1 MNANIEALYR
11 ISGNSERTILGL
23 MSGTS
28 LDGLDIA
35 VCTFLGSGT
44 HTKLNVTHYTTVPY
58 TEDFK
63 TAIRKIFSIRTV
75 DLEAVTLLNAHI
87 ARIHASMVLSA
98 LESWKLSASS
108 IDVIA
113 SHGQTIYH
121 APKFLHPTSGYG
133 NATLQIGDGDIL
145 STATGIITISDFRQK
160 HIAAGGEGAPLALYG
175 DTILFSSETE
185 NRILL
190 NMGGIANFTYLP
202 AGQTTDIISTD
213 VGPANTLIDSYI
225 KANYN
230 GLSYD
235 ANGEIASSGTINE
248 AFVNAVLAH
257 PFFNAAF
264 PKTIGPELFNLDF
277 IANALKT
284 AGIVS
289 MAHQD
294 MVASLSYITARVI
307 ADGIYKVAGDT
318 TKNIVMYA
326 SGGGIHNAYIM
337 QQLQNLCPSASFKNL
352 ETLGVHPDAKE
363 AVLFAVLA
371 NEALA
376 GSPALS
382 MGKISFPQ

>member
-1 MNANIEALYR
+1 
-11 ISGNSERTILGL
+11 
-23 MSGTS
+23 
-28 LDGLDIA
+28 
-35 VCTFLGSGT
+35 
-44 HTKLNVTHYTTVPY
+44 
-58 TEDFK
+58 
-63 TAIRKIFSIRTV
+63 
-75 DLEAVTLLNAHI
+75 
-87 ARIHASMVLSA
+87 
-98 LESWKLSASS
+98 
-108 IDVIA
+108 
-113 SHGQTIYH
+113 
-121 APKFLHPTSGYG
+121 
-133 NATLQIGDGDIL
+133 
-145 STATGIITISDFRQK
+145 
-160 HIAAGGEGAPLALYG
+160 
-175 DTILFSSETE
+175 
-185 NRILL
+185 
-190 NMGGIANFTYLP
+190 MGGIANFTYLP

-294 MVASLSYITARVI
+294 MVTSLSYITARVI
-307 ADGIYKVAGDT
+307 ADGIYKVVGDT

-376 GSPALS
+376 GSPTLS

>member
-11 ISGNSERTILGL
+11 TAGKHERTILGL

-35 VCTFLGSGT
+35 VCKITGSGT

-58 TEDFK
+58 TEEFI
-63 TAIRKIFSIRTV
+63 TAIRKIFSIRAV

-87 ARIHASMVLSA
+87 ARVHASMVLSA
-98 LESWKLSASS
+98 LDSWKLSATS

-121 APKFLHPTSGYG
+121 APKFLHPTSNYG

-160 HIAAGGEGAPLALYG
+160 HIAAGGEGAPLALFG

-202 AGQTTDIISTD
+202 AGKTTNIISTD

-235 ANGEIASSGTINE
+235 ANGEIASTGNINE

-257 PFFNAAF
+257 PFFSASF
-264 PKTIGPELFNLDF
+264 PKTVGPELFNLDF
-277 IANALKT
+277 IEAACKT
-284 AGIVS
+284 AGMVS

-307 ADGIYKVAGDT
+307 ADGINKVVGDA
-318 TKNIVMYA
+318 NRELVIYA

-337 QQLQNLCPSASFKNL
+337 EQLQTMCPNASFKNL

-363 AVLFAVLA
+363 AVLFAILA

-376 GSPALS
+376 GSPTLS

>member
-1 MNANIEALYR
+1 MNPNIEGLYR
-11 ISGNSERTILGL
+11 IAGSHERTIVGL

-28 LDGLDIA
+28 VDGLDIA
-35 VCTFLGSGT
+35 VCKITGSGNR
-44 HTKLNVTHYTTVPY
+44 TKINVTHHTTIPY
-58 TEDFK
+58 DAAFK
-63 TAIRKIFSIRTV
+63 AVIAQIFSIKNV
-75 DLEAVTLLNAHI
+75 NLEEVTLLHAHI
-87 ARIHASMVLSA
+87 ARVHASMVLSA
-98 LESWKLSASS
+98 LASWGIQASG
-108 IDVIA
+108 IDLIA

-121 APKFLHPTSGYG
+121 APASMHKQSMYG
-133 NATLQIGDGDIL
+133 NATLQIGDGDII

-160 HIAAGGEGAPLALYG
+160 HIAAGGEGAPLALFG
-175 DTILFSSETE
+175 DTILFASENE

-202 AGQTTDIISTD
+202 AGQTTSIISTD
-213 VGPANTLIDSYI
+213 VGPANTLIDSYV
-225 KANYN
+225 KANYA

-248 AFVNAVLAH
+248 AFVKAVLAH
-257 PFFNAAF
+257 PFFSAAF

-277 IANALKT
+277 IAAAYKS
-284 AGIVS
+284 AGIVT

-307 ADGIYKVAGDT
+307 TDGIHKIVGDVN
-318 TKNIVMYA
+318 KEIVIYA

-337 QQLQNLCPSASFKNL
+337 QQLQNLCTNASFKNL

-363 AVLFAVLA
+363 AVLFAILA
-371 NEALA
+371 NEAVA
-376 GSPALS
+376 GSPTLS

>member
-1 MNANIEALYR
+1 
-11 ISGNSERTILGL
+11 
-23 MSGTS
+23 
-28 LDGLDIA
+28 
-35 VCTFLGSGT
+35 
-44 HTKLNVTHYTTVPY
+44 
-58 TEDFK
+58 
-63 TAIRKIFSIRTV
+63 
-75 DLEAVTLLNAHI
+75 
-87 ARIHASMVLSA
+87 MVLSA
-98 LESWKLSASS
+98 LDNWKLSTSS
-108 IDVIA
+108 IDAIA

-121 APKFLHPTSGYG
+121 APKFLHPTTNYG
-133 NATLQIGDGDIL
+133 NATLQIGDGDII

-160 HIAAGGEGAPLALYG
+160 HIAAGGEGAPLALFG
-175 DTILFSSETE
+175 DTILFASETE
-185 NRILL
+185 NRVLL

-202 AGQTTDIISTD
+202 AGQTTEIISTD
-213 VGPANTLIDSYI
+213 VGPANTLIDSYV
-225 KANYN
+225 KANYP
-230 GLSYD
+230 GLSFD
-235 ANGEIASSGTINE
+235 ANGDIASTGNINE
-248 AFVNAVLAH
+248 GFVNEVLAH

-264 PKTIGPELFNLDF
+264 PKTVGPELFNLDF

-307 ADGIYKVAGDT
+307 ADGIHKVVGDA
-318 TKNIVMYA
+318 NLELVIYA

-337 QQLQNLCPSASFKNL
+337 EQLQTMCPNASFKNL

-376 GSPALS
+376 GSPTLS

>member
-1 MNANIEALYR
+1 MNPNIEALYQ
-11 ISGNSERTILGL
+11 ISGKSERTILGL

-44 HTKLNVTHYTTVPY
+44 HTKLNVTHYTTIPY

-63 TAIRKIFSIRTV
+63 AAVRKIFSIRAV

-87 ARIHASMVLSA
+87 ARVHATMVLSA
-98 LESWKLSASS
+98 LESWKLNASS

-121 APKFLHPTSGYG
+121 APKFLHPTTNYG
-133 NATLQIGDGDIL
+133 NATLQIGDGDII

-160 HIAAGGEGAPLALYG
+160 HIAAGGEGAPLALFG
-175 DTILFSSETE
+175 DTILFASETE
-185 NRILL
+185 NRVLL

-202 AGQTTDIISTD
+202 AGQTTEIISTD
-213 VGPANTLIDSYI
+213 VGPANTLIDSYV
-225 KANYN
+225 KANYP
-230 GLSYD
+230 GLSFD
-235 ANGEIASSGTINE
+235 ANGDIASTGNINE
-248 AFVNAVLAH
+248 GFVNEVLAH

-264 PKTIGPELFNLDF
+264 PKTVGPELFNLDF

-307 ADGIYKVAGDT
+307 ADGIHKVVGDA
-318 TKNIVMYA
+318 NLELVIYA

-337 QQLQNLCPSASFKNL
+337 EQLQTMCPNASFKNL

-376 GSPALS
+376 GSPTLS

>member
-35 VCTFLGSGT
+35 ICTFLGSGT

-63 TAIRKIFSIRTV
+63 AAIRKIFSIRTV

-175 DTILFSSETE
+175 DTILFAGETE

-202 AGQTTDIISTD
+202 AGQTTEIISTD

-264 PKTIGPELFNLDF
+264 PKTIGPELFNQDF

-307 ADGIYKVAGDT
+307 ADGIHKVVGDA
-318 TKNIVMYA
+318 NLELVIYA

-337 QQLQNLCPSASFKNL
+337 EQLQTMCPNASFKNL

-363 AVLFAVLA
+363 AVLFALLA

-376 GSPALS
+376 GSPTLS

>member
-11 ISGNSERTILGL
+11 TAGKHERTILGL

-35 VCTFLGSGT
+35 VCKFSGSGT
-44 HTKLNVTHYTTVPY
+44 HTKLTVAHYTTVRY

-63 TAIRKIFSIRTV
+63 AAVRKIFSIRAV
-75 DLEAVTLLNAHI
+75 DLEAVTLLHAHI
-87 ARIHASMVLSA
+87 ARVHATMVLSA
-98 LESWKLSASS
+98 LDSWKLSAAS

-160 HIAAGGEGAPLALYG
+160 HIAAGGEGAPLALFG
-175 DTILFSSETE
+175 DTILFASETE
-185 NRILL
+185 NRVLL

-213 VGPANTLIDSYI
+213 LGPANTLIDSYV

-235 ANGEIASSGTINE
+235 ANGDIASAGTINE
-248 AFVNAVLAH
+248 PFVNAVLAH

-307 ADGIYKVAGDT
+307 ADGIHKVVGDD
-318 TKNIVMYA
+318 NLELVIYA

-337 QQLQNLCPSASFKNL
+337 QQLQNMCPGASFKNL

-376 GSPALS
+376 GSPTLS

>member
-1 MNANIEALYR
+1 MNPNIEALYR
-11 ISGNSERTILGL
+11 ISGKSERTILGL

-35 VCTFLGSGT
+35 VCKFSGSGT
-44 HTKLNVTHYTTVPY
+44 HTKLNVAHYTTVPY

-63 TAIRKIFSIRTV
+63 AAVRKIFSIRAV
-75 DLEAVTLLNAHI
+75 DLEAVTLLHAHV
-87 ARIHASMVLSA
+87 ARVHATMVLSA

-121 APKFLHPTSGYG
+121 APKFLHPTSEYG

-145 STATGIITISDFRQK
+145 SAATGIITLSDFRQK
-160 HIAAGGEGAPLALYG
+160 HISAGGEGAPLALFG
-175 DTILFSSETE
+175 DTILFSSATE

-202 AGQTTDIISTD
+202 AGQTTNIISTD
-213 VGPANTLIDSYI
+213 VGPANTLIDGYV
-225 KANYN
+225 KANYP

-235 ANGEIASSGTINE
+235 ANGEIANTGIINE
-248 AFVNAVLAH
+248 AFINEVLAH
-257 PFFNAAF
+257 PFFSAGF

-277 IANALKT
+277 IADALKN

-307 ADGIYKVAGDT
+307 ADGIIKVVGDA
-318 TKNIVMYA
+318 TKNMVIYA

-337 QQLQNLCPSASFKNL
+337 QQLQNMCPGASFKNL

-376 GSPALS
+376 GSPTLS

>member
-1 MNANIEALYR
+1 MNPNIEALYQ
-11 ISGNSERTILGL
+11 ISGKSERTILGL

-44 HTKLNVTHYTTVPY
+44 HTKLNVTHYTTIPY
-58 TEDFK
+58 PEDFK
-63 TAIRKIFSIRTV
+63 AAVRKIFSIRAV

-87 ARIHASMVLSA
+87 ARVHATMVLSA
-98 LESWKLSASS
+98 LDSWKLSTSS
-108 IDVIA
+108 IDALA

-121 APKFLHPTSGYG
+121 APKFLHPTSNYG
-133 NATLQIGDGDIL
+133 NATLQIGDGDII

-175 DTILFSSETE
+175 DTILFASETE
-185 NRILL
+185 NRVLL

-202 AGQTTDIISTD
+202 AGQTTNIISTD
-213 VGPANTLIDSYI
+213 VGPANTLIDSYV
-225 KANYN
+225 KANYP
-230 GLSYD
+230 GLSFD
-235 ANGEIASSGTINE
+235 ANGDIASSGTINE

-264 PKTIGPELFNLDF
+264 PKTIGPELFNQDF
-277 IANALKT
+277 IEAACKT

-294 MVASLSYITARVI
+294 MIASLSYITARAI
-307 ADGIYKVAGDT
+307 ADGIHKVVGEIA
-318 TKNIVMYA
+318 KNIVMYA

-376 GSPALS
+376 GSPTLS

>member
-1 MNANIEALYR
+1 MNPNIKALSR
-11 ISGNSERTILGL
+11 IASSHERTIVGL

-28 LDGLDIA
+28 VDGLDIA
-35 VCTFLGSGT
+35 VCKIWGSGKS
-44 HTKLNVTHYTTVPY
+44 TKVNVTHHTTIPY
-58 TEDFK
+58 TPEFK
-63 TAIRKIFSIRTV
+63 TAVAQIFSIKHA
-75 DLEAVTLLNAHI
+75 DLELVTLLHAHI
-87 ARIHASMVLSA
+87 ARVHAGMVLSA
-98 LESWKLSASS
+98 LRSWGFQASN
-108 IDVIA
+108 IDLIA

-121 APKFLHPTSGYG
+121 APKFMHPQSAYG
-133 NATLQIGDGDIL
+133 NATLQIGDGDII

-175 DTILFSSETE
+175 DTILFASETE

-202 AGQTTDIISTD
+202 AGQTTHVISTD
-213 VGPANTLIDSYI
+213 VGPANTLIDGYV

-230 GLSYD
+230 GLNYD
-235 ANGEIASSGTINE
+235 SNGDIASSGTINE

-264 PKTIGPELFNLDF
+264 PKTVGPELFNQEF
-277 IANALKT
+277 IEAACKT

-289 MAHQD
+289 IPHQD
-294 MVASLSYITARVI
+294 MIASLSYITARVI
-307 ADGIYKVAGDT
+307 TDGIHKVVGDAS
-318 TKNIVMYA
+318 KKVVVYA

-337 QQLQNLCPSASFKNL
+337 QQLQKLCPSASFKNL

-363 AVLFAVLA
+363 AVLFAILA
-371 NEALA
+371 NEAVA
-376 GSPALS
+376 GSPTLS

>member
-1 MNANIEALYR
+1 MNPNIEALYQ
-11 ISGNSERTILGL
+11 ISGKSERTILGL

-44 HTKLNVTHYTTVPY
+44 HTKLNVTHYTTIPY
-58 TEDFK
+58 PEDFK
-63 TAIRKIFSIRTV
+63 AAVRKIFSIRAV

-87 ARIHASMVLSA
+87 ARVHATMVLSA
-98 LESWKLSASS
+98 LDSWKLSTSS
-108 IDVIA
+108 IDAIA

-121 APKFLHPTSGYG
+121 APKFLHPTSNYG
-133 NATLQIGDGDIL
+133 NATLQIGDGDII

-160 HIAAGGEGAPLALYG
+160 HIAAGGEGAPLALFG
-175 DTILFSSETE
+175 DTILFASETE

-190 NMGGIANFTYLP
+190 NLGGIANFTYLP
-202 AGQTTDIISTD
+202 AGQTTNIISTD
-213 VGPANTLIDSYI
+213 VGPANTLIDSYV
-225 KANYN
+225 KANYP
-230 GLSYD
+230 GLSFD
-235 ANGEIASSGTINE
+235 ANGDIASSGTINE

-264 PKTIGPELFNLDF
+264 PKTIGPELFNQDF
-277 IANALKT
+277 IEAACKT

-294 MVASLSYITARVI
+294 MIASLSYITARAI
-307 ADGIYKVAGDT
+307 ADGIHKVVGDAYLELV
-318 TKNIVMYA
+318 IYA

-337 QQLQNLCPSASFKNL
+337 QQLQTMCPNASFKNL
-352 ETLGVHPDAKE
+352 ETIGVHPDAKE

-376 GSPALS
+376 GSPTLS

>member
-1 MNANIEALYR
+1 MNPNIEALYQ
-11 ISGNSERTILGL
+11 ISGKSERTILGL

-35 VCTFLGSGT
+35 VCKFLGSGS
-44 HTKLNVTHYTTVPY
+44 HTKLNVSHYTTIPY

-63 TAIRKIFSIRTV
+63 AAIRKIFSIRAV

-98 LESWKLSASS
+98 LESWKLSTSS

-121 APKFLHPTSGYG
+121 APKFLHPTSEYG

-175 DTILFSSETE
+175 DTILFARETE

-225 KANYN
+225 KANYP

-235 ANGEIASSGTINE
+235 ANGDIASSGTINE

-264 PKTIGPELFNLDF
+264 PKTIGPELFNQDF

-307 ADGIYKVAGDT
+307 ADGIYKVVGNANLELD
-318 TKNIVMYA
+318 IYA
-326 SGGGIHNAYIM
+326 SGGGIHNTYIM
-337 QQLQNLCPSASFKNL
+337 KQLQNLCPNASFKNL

-376 GSPALS
+376 GPPALS

>member
-11 ISGNSERTILGL
+11 ISGKSERTILGL

-63 TAIRKIFSIRTV
+63 AAIRKIFSIRTV

-202 AGQTTDIISTD
+202 AGQTKEIISTD

-264 PKTIGPELFNLDF
+264 PKTIGPELFNQDF

-294 MVASLSYITARVI
+294 MVTSLSYITARVI
-307 ADGIYKVAGDT
+307 ADGIYKVVGDT
-318 TKNIVMYA
+318 TKNIVMYG

-337 QQLQNLCPSASFKNL
+337 QQLQNLCPNASFKNL

>member
-11 ISGNSERTILGL
+11 TAGKYERTIVGL

-35 VCTFLGSGT
+35 VCTFSGSGT
-44 HTKLNVTHYTTVPY
+44 DTKLTVTHYTTVPY

-63 TAIRKIFSIRTV
+63 TAIRKIFSTRVV
-75 DLEAVTLLNAHI
+75 DLEAVTLLHAHV
-87 ARIHASMVLSA
+87 AKLHATMVLSA
-98 LESWKLSASS
+98 LDSWKLSAAS

-121 APKFLHPTSGYG
+121 APKFLHPTSEYG
-133 NATLQIGDGDIL
+133 NATLQIGDGDII

-213 VGPANTLIDSYI
+213 VGPANTLIDRYI
-225 KANYN
+225 KENYK
-230 GLSYD
+230 GLSFD
-235 ANGEIASSGTINE
+235 ANGEIASSGKVNE

-264 PKTIGPELFNLDF
+264 PKTIGPELFNQDF
-277 IANALKT
+277 IENALKK

-294 MVASLSYITARVI
+294 MIASLSYITARVI
-307 ADGIYKVAGDT
+307 ADGIHKVVSDT

-326 SGGGIHNAYIM
+326 SGGGIHNTYIM
-337 QQLQNLCPSASFKNL
+337 QQLQNMCPNASFKNL

-363 AVLFAVLA
+363 AVLFALLA

>member
-1 MNANIEALYR
+1 MNPNIEALYQ
-11 ISGNSERTILGL
+11 ISGKSERTILGL

-35 VCTFLGSGT
+35 VCTFLGSGKD
-44 HTKLNVTHYTTVPY
+44 TKLNVTHYTTVPY
-58 TEDFK
+58 PEDFK
-63 TAIRKIFSIRTV
+63 AAVRKIFSIRAV
-75 DLEAVTLLNAHI
+75 DLEAVTLLNAHV
-87 ARIHASMVLSA
+87 ARVHAIMVLSA
-98 LESWKLSASS
+98 LESWQLNASS

-133 NATLQIGDGDIL
+133 NATLQIGDGDII

-175 DTILFSSETE
+175 DTILFASETE
-185 NRILL
+185 NRVLL

-202 AGQTTDIISTD
+202 AGQTTEIISTD
-213 VGPANTLIDSYI
+213 VGPANTLIDSYV
-225 KANYN
+225 KANYP
-230 GLSYD
+230 GLSFD
-235 ANGEIASSGTINE
+235 ANGDIASSGTINE
-248 AFVNAVLAH
+248 AFVNAVLPH

-264 PKTIGPELFNLDF
+264 PKTIGPELFNQDF
-277 IANALKT
+277 IANACKT

-294 MVASLSYITARVI
+294 MIASLSYITARAI
-307 ADGIYKVAGDT
+307 ADGIHKVVGDAYLELV
-318 TKNIVMYA
+318 IYA

-337 QQLQNLCPSASFKNL
+337 QQLQTMCPNASFKNL
-352 ETLGVHPDAKE
+352 ETIGVHPDAKE

>member
-11 ISGNSERTILGL
+11 ISGKSERTILGL

-63 TAIRKIFSIRTV
+63 AAIRKIFSIRTV

-145 STATGIITISDFRQK
+145 SAATGVITISDFRQK

-294 MVASLSYITARVI
+294 MVTSLSYITARVI
-307 ADGIYKVAGDT
+307 ADGIYKVVGDA
-318 TKNIVMYA
+318 NLELVIYA

>member
-1 MNANIEALYR
+1 MNPNIEALYQ
-11 ISGNSERTILGL
+11 ISGKSERTILGL

-44 HTKLNVTHYTTVPY
+44 HTKLNVTHYTTIPY

-63 TAIRKIFSIRTV
+63 AAVRKIFSIRAV

-87 ARIHASMVLSA
+87 ARVHATMVLSA
-98 LESWKLSASS
+98 LESWKLNASS

-121 APKFLHPTSGYG
+121 APKFLHPTSEYG
-133 NATLQIGDGDIL
+133 NATLQIGDGDII

-160 HIAAGGEGAPLALYG
+160 HIAAGGEGAPLALFG
-175 DTILFSSETE
+175 DTILFASETE

-202 AGQTTDIISTD
+202 AGQTTEIISTD
-213 VGPANTLIDSYI
+213 VGPANTLIDSYV
-225 KANYN
+225 KANYP
-230 GLSYD
+230 GLSFD
-235 ANGEIASSGTINE
+235 ANGDIASSGTINE

-264 PKTIGPELFNLDF
+264 PKTIGPELFNQDF
-277 IANALKT
+277 IEAACKT

-294 MVASLSYITARVI
+294 MIASLSYITTRAI
-307 ADGIYKVAGDT
+307 ADGIHKVVGDA
-318 TKNIVMYA
+318 NLELVIYA
-326 SGGGIHNAYIM
+326 SGGGIHNVYIM
-337 QQLQNLCPSASFKNL
+337 QQLQTMCPNASFKNL

-376 GSPALS
+376 GSPKLS

>member
-11 ISGNSERTILGL
+11 TAGKHERTILGL

-35 VCTFLGSGT
+35 VCKFSGSGT
-44 HTKLNVTHYTTVPY
+44 HTKLTVAHYTTVPY

-63 TAIRKIFSIRTV
+63 AAVRKIFSIRAV
-75 DLEAVTLLNAHI
+75 DLEAVTLLHAHI
-87 ARIHASMVLSA
+87 ARVHATMVLSA
-98 LESWKLSASS
+98 LDSWKLSAAS

-160 HIAAGGEGAPLALYG
+160 HIAAGGEGAPLALFG
-175 DTILFSSETE
+175 DTILFASETE
-185 NRILL
+185 NRVLL

-213 VGPANTLIDSYI
+213 LGPANTLIDSYV

-235 ANGEIASSGTINE
+235 ANGDIASAGTINE
-248 AFVNAVLAH
+248 PFVNAVLAH

-307 ADGIYKVAGDT
+307 ADGIHKVVGDD
-318 TKNIVMYA
+318 NLELVIYA

-337 QQLQNLCPSASFKNL
+337 QQLQNMCPGASFKNL

-376 GSPALS
+376 GSPTLS

>member
-1 MNANIEALYR
+1 MNPNIEALYQ
-11 ISGNSERTILGL
+11 ISGKSERTILGL

-44 HTKLNVTHYTTVPY
+44 HTKLNVTHYTTIPY

-63 TAIRKIFSIRTV
+63 AAVRKIFSIRAV

-87 ARIHASMVLSA
+87 ARVHATMVLSA
-98 LESWKLSASS
+98 LDNWKLSTSS
-108 IDVIA
+108 IDAIA

-121 APKFLHPTSGYG
+121 APKFLHPTTNYG
-133 NATLQIGDGDIL
+133 NATLQIGDGDII

-160 HIAAGGEGAPLALYG
+160 HIAAGGEGAPLALFG
-175 DTILFSSETE
+175 DTILFASETE
-185 NRILL
+185 NRVLL

-202 AGQTTDIISTD
+202 AGQTTEIISTD
-213 VGPANTLIDSYI
+213 VGPANTLIDSYV
-225 KANYN
+225 KANYP
-230 GLSYD
+230 GLSFD
-235 ANGEIASSGTINE
+235 ANGDIASTGNINE
-248 AFVNAVLAH
+248 GFVNEVLAH

-264 PKTIGPELFNLDF
+264 PKTVGPELFNLDF

-307 ADGIYKVAGDT
+307 ADGIHKVVGDA
-318 TKNIVMYA
+318 NLELVIYA

-337 QQLQNLCPSASFKNL
+337 EQLQTMCPNASFKNL

-376 GSPALS
+376 GSPELS

>member
-1 MNANIEALYR
+1 MNANIEGLYR
-11 ISGNSERTILGL
+11 ISGKSERTILGL

-63 TAIRKIFSIRTV
+63 AAIRKIFSIRTV

-145 STATGIITISDFRQK
+145 SAATGVITISDFRQK

-264 PKTIGPELFNLDF
+264 PKTIGPELFNQDF

-307 ADGIYKVAGDT
+307 ADGIHKVVGDT